1 MGSAFDAITSVVL
14 GLLLVV
20 GAPLAIWWWM
30 RRSRVG
36 SAHRI
41 RITDKAALGRNAW
54 VAILEV
60 DDKRLLVGAGEHGV
74 ALVSE
79 LDALPP
85 PSDAEASLIDPH
97 DSRRPGIGRDQRPGM
112 GLYRRLQQ
120 MTLRT
125 SARPPLPRPFD
136 ATRR

>member
-30 RRSRVG
+30 RRTRVG
-36 SAHRI
+36 AAHRI

-79 LDALPP
+79 LDPLP
-85 PSDAEASLIDPH
+85 PSDAEASLVASH
-97 DSRRPGIGRDQRPGM
+97 DSRRPRIGRDQRPGM

-136 ATRR
+136 ASHR

>member
-14 GLLLVV
+14 ALLLVV
-20 GAPLAIWWWM
+20 AAPLAIWWWI
-30 RRSRVG
+30 RRSRIG

-79 LDALPP
+79 LDPLPP
-85 PSDAEASLIDPH
+85 SEAETSLIDPH
-97 DSRRPGIGRDQRPGM
+97 DTRRPRIGRDQRPGM

-125 SARPPLPRPFD
+125 SARPSLPRPFD
-136 ATRR
+136 ASRR

>member
-1 MGSAFDAITSVVL
+1 MGSAFDAIGSVVL
-14 GLLLVV
+14 GLLLVI
-20 GAPLAIWWWM
+20 GAPLAIWWWT
-30 RRSRVG
+30 RRNRMG

-41 RITDKAALGRNAW
+41 RITDKAALGRNTW
-54 VAILEV
+54 VAIVEV
-60 DDKRLLVGAGEHGV
+60 DDKRLLVGAGEQGV

-85 PSDAEASLIDPH
+85 PPEDDASFADQQQG
-97 DSRRPGIGRDQRPGM
+97 RRPRIGPDQRPGM
-112 GLYRRLQQ
+112 GLYRRLQH

-136 ATRR
+136 ASRR

>member
-1 MGSAFDAITSVVL
+1 VGSAFEAITSVVL
-14 GLLLVV
+14 ALLLVV
-20 GAPLAIWWWM
+20 GAPAAIWWWM
-30 RRSRVG
+30 RRTRGG

-85 PSDAEASLIDPH
+85 PSDAEASLIDPY
-97 DSRRPGIGRDQRPGM
+97 DTRRPRIGRDQRPGM

-125 SARPPLPRPFD
+125 PGRSPLPRPFD
-136 ATRR
+136 ASRR